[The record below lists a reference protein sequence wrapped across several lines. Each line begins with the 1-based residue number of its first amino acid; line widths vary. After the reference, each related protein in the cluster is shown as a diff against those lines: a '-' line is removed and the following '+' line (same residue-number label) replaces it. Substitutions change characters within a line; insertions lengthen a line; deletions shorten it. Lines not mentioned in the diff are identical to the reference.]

1 MAELSEVLHQH
12 YPNLTARQLE
22 TLSATLQ
29 VAMTRVADELSNT
42 IFIPKVTIT
51 AHIDTPLGDTLT
63 SLRTNAKLTQKE
75 AAQRLDWSVSKVIRV
90 ETNLV
95 SISGTDLRALLQL
108 YEVSNSSVIQ
118 KLVDEAARIS
128 RIQRSRRK
136 A

>member
-29 VAMTRVADELSNT
+29 VAMTRVADELSNA

-118 KLVDEAARIS
+118 KLVDEAA
-128 RIQRSRRK
+128 
-136 A
+136 